1 MIPRSPRAPPP
12 RSKAFLHISSSA
24 ALVNRISTPE
34 YPNNDMYCDTREP
47 LTSVRMRRRSEI
59 VRGVSVVMDG
69 RREMN
74 SGINLSR
81 VISRHCEEREF

>member
-1 MIPRSPRAPPP
+1 MIPRNPRAPPP

-34 YPNNDMYCDTREP
+34 YPNSDMYCDTREP
-47 LTSVRMRRRSEI
+47 LTSVKMRRRSEI
-59 VRGVSVVMDG
+59 VRGASVVIDG
-69 RREMN
+69 RREIN

-81 VISRHCEEREF
+81 VISRYCEGMEL